1 MMTTSVDREQLELQV
16 IQYLYGDMDSEGR
29 EKFEQ
34 LLASNPDVQS
44 MLEEEQ
50 RFDSAFPHGIQPRI
64 DEERLQGNRWLL
76 RQNLQKELRPRF
88 SIQQWVK
95 GLTERPLTVA
105 FQGAAMAMTFVL
117 GVMVSGPGL
126 QQADPTSAN
135 PTSIVSST
143 QDVELINASTP
154 LSLINE
160 DDYEIYQ
167 MTVNSYDAASGDID
181 LTFSL
186 ASETRVSGNVADQS
200 VHQLMAVALQND
212 IDSASRLDTINALQP
227 VVSGDQVFEALIYV
241 LTNDQNPGVRYQAV
255 QSLVALSDQERVRDA
270 LRFALSEDVNPGVRV
285 EAFNALASYRDEETL
300 NIFRQK
306 MEADSNEYIRTQS
319 RVIIEEL
326 NVQED
331 TSPVL

>member
-16 IQYLYGDMDSEGR
+16 IQYLYGEMDAQER
-29 EKFEQ
+29 ERFEQ
-34 LLASNPDVQS
+34 LLASNSAVQA
-44 MLEEEQ
+44 MVEEEQ
-50 RFDSAFPHGIQPRI
+50 RFDSAFPLGIQPQI

-76 RQNLQKELRPRF
+76 RQNLQKELRPQF
-88 SIQQWVK
+88 SIQQWIK
-95 GLTERPLTVA
+95 GLAERPLTVA

-117 GVMVSGPGL
+117 GVMVSGPGV
-126 QQADPTSAN
+126 QQGVPTAL
-135 PTSIVSST
+135 PT
-143 QDVELINASTP
+143 DALGAELAAVSTP
-154 LSLINE
+154 LSLVNE

-300 NIFRQK
+300 NVFRQK
-306 MEADSNEYIRTQS
+306 MDADSNEYIRTQS